1 MPLPTQPPR
10 MARRLTVPA
19 LLTLLPL
26 MAACATT
33 GPVAET
39 PRLDPAAVSRYA
51 AIDDDQFPIPAVDI
65 KRLKPQ
71 YMRQVVQD
79 PTGEQPGTIVI
90 DPQSRYLYLVQENGQ
105 AMRYGVGVGKA
116 GLEFSGNA
124 TVQYKRQWPRWTPTQ
139 DMIKRDP
146 ETNQKWANGMEGGP
160 QNPLGARALYLFNN
174 GQDTL
179 YRIHGTNQP
188 WSIGQAVSSGCIR
201 MMNQDIVD
209 LYNRVPSGSK
219 VVVLGSGGG
228 GGGDYGRD
236 YGSGYVSDSGSD
248 YRGGRM
254 AGRMPPESI

>member
-1 MPLPTQPPR
+1 MPLSTSSKR
-10 MARRLTVPA
+10 MARRLTAPA
-19 LLTLLPL
+19 LLLLLPFL
-26 MAACATT
+26 AACATT
-33 GPVAET
+33 ERVAGPPPIDPVA
-39 PRLDPAAVSRYA
+39 ASRYA
-51 AIDDDQFPIPAVDI
+51 AIDDDKFPIPAVDL
-65 KRLKPQ
+65 KRLQ
-71 YMRQVVQD
+71 ARNVRQMVPD
-79 PTGEQPGTIVI
+79 PTGEVPGTIVV
-90 DPQSRYLYLVQENGQ
+90 DPQNRYLYLVQEGGQ

-146 ETNQKWANGMEGGP
+146 ETNAKWANGMEGGP

-209 LYNRVPSGSK
+209 LYNRVPAGSK
-219 VVVLGSGGG
+219 VVVLGSGNGGG
-228 GGGDYGRD
+228 GGGDDYAPDYGRS
-236 YGSGYVSDSGSD
+236 YSGD
-248 YRGGRM
+248 RM
-254 AGRMPPESI
+254 ASHLPPESI